1 MFNLPSFL
9 FLLFPVQEEIKIIEV
24 EVFVNPYTEPD
35 EEDEKKSNEEKKV
48 EDEENVSS
56 GSNLKLWFPP
66 PPQLPLSICFPSSV
80 LLLVTSNIWVA
91 FLIITFRIR
100 LAHGTAIQGPG
111 L

>member
-1 MFNLPSFL
+1 MFNFPSFL

-56 GSNLKLWFPP
+56 GSNLKSWFPP
-66 PPQLPLSICFPSSV
+66 PRPPNSLSQSSFH
-80 LLLVTSNIWVA
+80 LLFYFWSH
-91 FLIITFRIR
+91 LIF
-100 LAHGTAIQGPG
+100 GWFS
-111 L
+111 